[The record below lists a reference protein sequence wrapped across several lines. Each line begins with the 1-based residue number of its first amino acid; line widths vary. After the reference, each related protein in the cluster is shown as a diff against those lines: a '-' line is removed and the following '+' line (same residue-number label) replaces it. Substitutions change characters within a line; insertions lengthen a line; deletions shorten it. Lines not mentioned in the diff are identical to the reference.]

1 MEANKQ
7 DLVSTFLEITMCN
20 CRVSALK
27 ILEDVEWN
35 IEAAIQL
42 FFEGGSSHGE
52 STVLPS
58 NPFLYLDSTAV
69 PTGWGSDDE
78 DEDEDEDE
86 VDDGQKY
93 FDLDAT
99 IQPRCPEDGNE
110 GEEAQEHLYFDSEI
124 IPTGWGSEDEI
135 EVVEFQEHDDNEH
148 GVDGALEYPK
158 FSPLI
163 NERFY
168 DDDSELYSFIVMYE
182 RYILGYSIFFMK
194 EMFLLESSSGTSD
207 DWKEEEYSE
216 TNLSMLHGRPNY
228 LMFHGH
234 FHEAKVESSHLDRWL
249 LVNVQTREQYM
260 LNRETWSN
268 ATVQELLRSHFLFWK
283 INDKDT
289 EGQKI
294 CYFYKLKTLPAILV
308 VDPITGEKM
317 YACQGMKQPEDLL
330 EDLMRF
336 SDRSPK
342 QNLLASTRRENASA
356 STDQTDIQIYAFS
369 VANEASQPKETSPEP
384 TTKTSYPPLPEE
396 PTVKKHICKVGIC
409 LPSGERVQRS
419 FLKTDSTKL
428 LWSFC
433 STLLKKE
440 EESQSFCFIVPRSPM
455 LFYDTD
461 TSFEEAGLSNILLR
475 LSFSG
480 DNR

>member
-1 MEANKQ
+1 MAANKQ
-7 DLVSTFLEITMCN
+7 ELVSTFLEITMCN

-58 NPFLYLDSTAV
+58 NPFLYLDSTIV
-69 PTGWGSDDE
+69 PTGWGSAGE
-78 DEDEDEDE
+78 DEDEGE
-86 VDDGQKY
+86 VDDGQKH
-93 FDLDAT
+93 FDLDTT
-99 IQPRCPEDGNE
+99 IQPMCPEDGNE
-110 GEEAQEHLYFDSEI
+110 GEEAQEHLDFDSEI
-124 IPTGWGSEDEI
+124 VPTGWGSEDEI
-135 EVVEFQEHDDNEH
+135 EVVEFHEHDDNEH
-148 GVDGALEYPK
+148 GVDGALEYPNI
-158 FSPLI
+158 SPLI
-163 NERFY
+163 NERLY
-168 DDDSELYSFIVMYE
+168 DDDSKLY
-182 RYILGYSIFFMK
+182 R
-194 EMFLLESSSGTSD
+194 LESSSGTSED
-207 DWKEEEYSE
+207 SDWKEEEYNE

-228 LMFHGH
+228 LMFHGY
-234 FHEAKVESSHLDRWL
+234 FHEAKVESSYLDKWL

-268 ATVQELLRSHFLFWK
+268 VTVQELLRSHFLFWE
-283 INDKDT
+283 IDDKDS

-294 CYFYKLKTLPAILV
+294 CYFYKLMTLPAILV

-317 YACQGMKQPEDLL
+317 YACEGMKQQEDLL

-342 QNLLASTRRENASA
+342 QHLLASTRRENASA
-356 STDQTDIQIYAFS
+356 STYQT
-369 VANEASQPKETSPEP
+369 VANEASQPKETSPKP
-384 TTKTSYPPLPEE
+384 TTKASYPPLPEE
-396 PTVKKHICKVGIC
+396 PTENHICKVGIC

-433 STLLKKE
+433 STFLKKE
-440 EESQSFCFIVPRSPM
+440 EESQSFCFIFPRSPM
-455 LFYDTD
+455 LFYDAD
-461 TSFEEAGLSNILLR
+461 TSFEEAGLSNTLLR
-475 LSFSG
+475 LSFRG
-480 DNR
+480 DNG